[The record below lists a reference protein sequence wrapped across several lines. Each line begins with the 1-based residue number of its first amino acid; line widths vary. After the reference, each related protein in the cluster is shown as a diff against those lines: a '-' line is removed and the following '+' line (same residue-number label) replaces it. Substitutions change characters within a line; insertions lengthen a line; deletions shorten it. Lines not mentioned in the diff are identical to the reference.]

1 MPIKAGLIAISLA
14 VPVQDDYAR
23 FYGQFVD
30 RDCCW
35 TNRCCFR
42 IEPTDVVDLGNDK
55 WLIRASGQV
64 VQRKAFSID
73 GEFHRCACDN
83 VRGKWVVHD
92 KANTRCLLV
101 PFQGN

>member
-1 MPIKAGLIAISLA
+1 
-14 VPVQDDYAR
+14 
-23 FYGQFVD
+23 
-30 RDCCW
+30 
-35 TNRCCFR
+35 
-42 IEPTDVVDLGNDK
+42 
-55 WLIRASGQV
+55 

>member
-1 MPIKAGLIAISLA
+1 
-14 VPVQDDYAR
+14 
-23 FYGQFVD
+23 
-30 RDCCW
+30 
-35 TNRCCFR
+35 
-42 IEPTDVVDLGNDK
+42 
-55 WLIRASGQV
+55 V
-64 VQRKAFSID
+64 VQRKAYSID